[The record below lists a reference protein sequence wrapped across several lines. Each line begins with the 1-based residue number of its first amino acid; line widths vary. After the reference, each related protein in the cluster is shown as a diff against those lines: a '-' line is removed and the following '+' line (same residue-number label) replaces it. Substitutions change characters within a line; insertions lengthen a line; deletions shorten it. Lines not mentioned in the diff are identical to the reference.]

1 MLNDRRH
8 HCSKCFSKNLYV
20 ENISTAEL
28 RKKKEK
34 AKKKRRKKKKA
45 EAEQTPKRIGHNTS
59 NKFTARSF
67 FRKREKKTKK
77 RSRNIK
83 QKGIYIYIYIP
94 QIKSLLAPSTR

>member
-28 RKKKEK
+28 RKKK
-34 AKKKRRKKKKA
+34 KKKKKKKKA
-45 EAEQTPKRIGHNTS
+45 EAEQTPKRKGHNTS

-83 QKGIYIYIYIP
+83 QKGIYIYIP